1 MTNRKPETSNRY
13 SVPAGLK
20 SPDSASLTVREVLGI
35 LRRHLFLIF
44 FMTVAGFAAGVGV
57 WQVLQRYYPKYTATT
72 YIKVLSPTPSDPW
85 VIGGALPQKDILY
98 AHRRSIANLIMQ
110 QSTLEY
116 LLSNDTVRQ
125 TKWYR
130 QKGGTDIKLLRSLK
144 KSLVAFPQRD
154 SDFVELSMTAGDA
167 QESADIVNKMVDLF
181 LYQQNAT
188 EKGEVTAKLSQ
199 LNDQRKS
206 IQRDLD
212 EANRG
217 LADIRNKY
225 GILDIEIPETQN
237 FRHTITEI
245 LQDLELE
252 QIKLDVSLEQ
262 LKADI
267 QNLQKLAEGPINDQ
281 IESMIEQDPVMLSL
295 AKQLTDQQAQLS
307 GLRTRFGENHRDVI
321 HLREMI
327 SQTIKQREQ
336 RKLEIANQTR
346 QANLENAKD
355 ALYSLQERFDKLS
368 ELKAEA
374 QEKKTKLDNARIDY
388 DKQLDVRDERL
399 DMLKKIDEQIEKV
412 TSLLNDPEIPKIQ
425 AIGPAPAPLE
435 MIFTRQWFMWLP
447 TGTMLGF
454 LLGIALAFMG
464 ELGNDQLTTSSEISR
479 FLRIPLLA
487 VIPDASEEKL
497 ARGIELRQVV
507 RQSPYSMISES
518 YRRLRANLMLS
529 RPVESLKTI
538 LISSGMAGEGKT
550 STAVNLATT
559 FVASG
564 KKVLLIDANFRNPNL
579 QMLFPKVEGNNL
591 ERLEAQHFNY
601 GLSSILMHQCKPE
614 NAIRSSGIEG
624 LDIIDCGPLP
634 ANPADLLGSMRMQ
647 ELLKELRR
655 SYDHIVIDSAP
666 ALLVSDST
674 VLASLVDAVVLVFCS
689 DDTNTGAAQ
698 RTIREIKGAN
708 SHIAGCVLFAAR
720 ARTGG
725 YFRQQYKSYRKY
737 QKNNKFAYNR

>member
-1 MTNRKPETSNRY
+1 MTNRKPETSNRH

-20 SPDSASLTVREVLGI
+20 SRDAASLTVREVLGI

-44 FMTVAGFAAGVGV
+44 FMTIIGFAAGLGL
-57 WQVLQRYYPKYTATT
+57 WKVLQKYYPKYNATT

-110 QSTLEY
+110 QNTLEY

-130 QKGGTDIKLLRSLK
+130 KKDGNEIKLLRSLK

-167 QESADIVNKMVDLF
+167 RESATIVNKMVDLF

-212 EANRG
+212 DANKG
-217 LADIRNKY
+217 LELIRNRY

-237 FRHTITEI
+237 YRHTITEI
-245 LQDLELE
+245 LQQIELE

-262 LKADI
+262 LKADKD
-267 QNLQKLAEGPINDQ
+267 NLQKLAEGPINDQ
-281 IESMIEQDPVMLSL
+281 IENMIEQDPVIISL
-295 AKQLTDQQAQLS
+295 NRQLADQQAQLT
-307 GLRTRFGENHRDVI
+307 GLRTSLGEDHRNVTPM
-321 HLREMI
+321 REMI
-327 SQTIKQREQ
+327 NQTIKQRDQ

-346 QANLENAKD
+346 QANFENARD
-355 ALYSLQERFDKLS
+355 ALYALQERADRLS

-374 QEKKTKLDNARIDY
+374 QEKKTKLDNARIEY
-388 DKQLDVRDERL
+388 DKQMKIRDERL
-399 DMLKKIDEQIEKV
+399 DMLNKIDEQIEKV

-425 AIGPAPAPLE
+425 AVGPAPAPLE
-435 MIFTRQWFMWLP
+435 MIFTRQWYMWLP
-447 TGTMLGF
+447 TGTILGF

-464 ELGNDQLTTSSEISR
+464 ELGSDQITTPSEISR

-497 ARGIELRQVV
+497 ARGIELRQIV
-507 RQSPYSMISES
+507 RQAPYSMISES

-529 RPVESLKTI
+529 GPVEALKTI
-538 LISSGMAGEGKT
+538 LVTSGMAGEGKT
-550 STAVNLATT
+550 STAVNLAIS

-564 KKVLLIDANFRNPNL
+564 MKVLLIDANFRNPNL
-579 QMLFPKVEGNNL
+579 QSLFPKVEGNSL
-591 ERLEAQHFNY
+591 ESLEAQHFNY
-601 GLSSILMHQCKPE
+601 GLSSVLMRQCKPE

-624 LDIIDCGPLP
+624 LEIIDCGPLP
-634 ANPADLLGSMRMQ
+634 ANPADLLGSTRMV

-674 VLASLVDAVVLVFCS
+674 VLASFVDAVVLVFCS

-698 RTIREIKGAN
+698 RTIREMKGAARL
-708 SHIAGCVLFAAR
+708 AGCVLFAAR

-725 YFRQQYKSYRKY
+725 YFKDQYKSYRRY
-737 QKNNKFAYNR
+737 QKKQRAAFGV